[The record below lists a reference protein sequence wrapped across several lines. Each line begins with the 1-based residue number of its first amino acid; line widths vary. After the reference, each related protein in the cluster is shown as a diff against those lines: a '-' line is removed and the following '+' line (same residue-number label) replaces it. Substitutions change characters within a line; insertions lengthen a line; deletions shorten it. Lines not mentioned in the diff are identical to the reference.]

1 MDVSFFVQMGW
12 KSALIAGA
20 ALGLAYVL
28 RSRAA
33 SDRAMVLRIGV
44 AMLLLLPLA
53 ALALPALQIEA
64 FSAPGAQSA
73 AAAAPA
79 VVPELAS
86 TSHYVPGP
94 EATLPEVLAADAQP
108 AAAASIWDDPTPLVL
123 LAYLGGLLMV
133 GGRLLI
139 GLVML
144 RRWTK
149 DARDV
154 TDPDWLAAFAR
165 MRGADAG
172 TRLMVSDAVPS
183 PLSWGWRNPV
193 ILIDPDTLDE
203 PDEADA
209 ILAHEMAHVGRRDWV
224 ALMLA
229 RMTSVV
235 FWFNPVVW
243 MLEREIV
250 QQAEEAADC
259 EAAAHVEP
267 ARYAQTLLTWA
278 TASSRALPA
287 NSIAP
292 KQSALG
298 RRIRAILDRRE
309 RPSGSALTRIAALAC
324 IGLAAP
330 IAAVQLVQAAQP
342 VAPAAPAALAAP
354 HAPSAP
360 AAPRA
365 PGAPPAPLPPL
376 APVGDLDI
384 DIPEVSNEVH
394 AALAEVLP
402 HIPQIVSS
410 AMAAADPE
418 EINRQVQAA
427 LREAE
432 PELRRLNGP
441 ERERVRA
448 EVRRAMQ
455 QAREQM
461 SRART
466 DMARHRVDMARVR
479 TDMARVRAQ
488 MQAHAPRIA
497 HAVREAHRAAA
508 IAPQAVAISMRSGAA
523 GMARGA
529 EGMERGATRM
539 EEQARRFRDP
549 AWREQEIA
557 RQRARGHT
565 VTHQDLI
572 EAANGMEE
580 GARGM
585 REGARE
591 MRETAGRMAEGRV
604 H

>member
-1 MDVSFFVQMGW
+1 MDLSFFVQMGW

-44 AMLLLLPLA
+44 TMLLLLPLA
-53 ALALPALQIEA
+53 AVILPSLQIEA
-64 FSAPGAQSA
+64 FSAP
-73 AAAAPA
+73 AAPA
-79 VVPELAS
+79 AVAPAPVIADAPS
-86 TSHYVPGP
+86 TYAYVPGP
-94 EATLPEVLAADAQP
+94 EVQPSYVQAADLQP
-108 AAAASIWDDPTPLVL
+108 AAATIWDDPTPLVL

-139 GLVML
+139 GLFLL
-144 RRWTK
+144 RRWTRA
-149 DARDV
+149 ARDV

-165 MRGADAG
+165 VRGADDR
-172 TRLMVSDAVPS
+172 TRLMVADAVPS
-183 PLSWGWRNPV
+183 PLSWGWRQPV

-203 PDEADA
+203 PQEADA
-209 ILAHEMAHVGRRDWV
+209 ILAHEMAHVARKDWL
-224 ALMLA
+224 ALMLTRIA
-229 RMTSVV
+229 ATV

-243 MLEREIV
+243 LLEREIV
-250 QQAEEAADC
+250 QQAEEAADS
-259 EAAAHVEP
+259 EAARHVEP

-278 TASSRALPA
+278 QINGGMVAA

-292 KQSALG
+292 KHSALG

-309 RPSGSALTRIAALAC
+309 RPRGSAWTKIAALTCVA
-324 IGLAAP
+324 IATP

-342 VAPAAPAALAAP
+342 PAPEAPPTPPAALV
-354 HAPSAP
+354 
-360 AAPRA
+360 
-365 PGAPPAPLPPL
+365 APPAPP
-376 APVGDLDI
+376 APVTPGTPMTPPAPPAPVADLHELANISAD
-384 DIPEVSNEVH
+384 VH

-402 HIPQIVSS
+402 HVQEIVAAS
-410 AMAAADPE
+410 MASMASIDPE
-418 EINRQVQAA
+418 EINRDVQRA

-455 QAREQM
+455 QAREAM
-461 SRART
+461 TRARAEVARART
-466 DMARHRVDMARVR
+466 DMV
-479 TDMARVRAQ
+479 RVRAE
-488 MQAHAPRIA
+488 MRAQAPQIA
-497 HAVREAHRAAA
+497 LAMREAQRAAA
-508 IAPQAVAISMRSGAA
+508 IAPQAVAMAMRSSGA

-529 EGMERGATRM
+529 EGMERGAQRM
-539 EEQARRFRDP
+539 EEQARRFRDSSY
-549 AWREQEIA
+549 REQVIA
-557 RQRARGHT
+557 RERARGHN

-572 EAANGMEE
+572 EAASGMAE

-591 MRETAGRMAEGRV
+591 MREAARHMGDSDSD
-604 H
+604 

>member
-44 AMLLLLPLA
+44 TMLLLLPLA

-64 FSAPGAQSA
+64 FSAPEAPPA

-79 VVPELAS
+79 IAPELAS
-86 TSHYVPGP
+86 TYRYAPGP
-94 EATLPEVLAADAQP
+94 EATLPDALAADVQP

-139 GLVML
+139 GLFML
-144 RRWTK
+144 RRWTRG
-149 DARDV
+149 ARDV

-165 MRGADAG
+165 VRGADDRA
-172 TRLMVSDAVPS
+172 RLMVSDAVPS

-203 PDEADA
+203 PEEADA
-209 ILAHEMAHVGRRDWV
+209 ILAHEMAHVIRRDWV
-224 ALMLA
+224 ALMLTRVA
-229 RMTSVV
+229 AAA

-243 MLEREIV
+243 LLEREIV

-278 TASSRALPA
+278 TAPGRALPA

-309 RPSGSALTRIAALAC
+309 RPRGSAWTKIAALAC
-324 IGLAAP
+324 VAIATP

-342 VAPAAPAALAAP
+342 SVPNAPAAPTAPAAP

-360 AAPRA
+360 AAPHA
-365 PGAPPAPLPPL
+365 PGAPPAPPAPP
-376 APVGDLDI
+376 APLGDLDI
-384 DIPEVSNEVH
+384 DIPDVSNEVH

-402 HIPQIVSS
+402 HIPQIVAAS
-410 AMAAADPE
+410 MASVDPE
-418 EINRQVQAA
+418 EINRQVQDA
-427 LREAE
+427 LRQAE

-441 ERERVRA
+441 ERERVRS
-448 EVRRAMQ
+448 EIRRAMQ

-461 SRART
+461 AH
-466 DMARHRVDMARVR
+466 HRVDMARVR
-479 TDMARVRAQ
+479 TDMARVRAE
-488 MQAHAPRIA
+488 MQAQAPRIA

-508 IAPQAVAISMRSGAA
+508 VAPRAVAIAMRGAT
-523 GMARGA
+523 GMAHGA
-529 EGMERGATRM
+529 DGMERGAARM

-565 VTHQDLI
+565 VSHQDLI
-572 EAANGMEE
+572 EAGQGMEE

-591 MRETAGRMAEGRV
+591 MREAGRRMGEGRTD
-604 H
+604 

>member
-1 MDVSFFVQMGW
+1 MDLSFFVQMGW

-44 AMLLLLPLA
+44 TMLLLLPLA
-53 ALALPALQIEA
+53 ALFLPSLQIEA
-64 FSAPGAQSA
+64 FSAP
-73 AAAAPA
+73 AAPA
-79 VVPELAS
+79 TSAPAS
-86 TSHYVPGP
+86 VAAATPSTYAYVPGS
-94 EATLPEVLAADAQP
+94 EVQPSYVQAADPQP
-108 AAAASIWDDPTPLVL
+108 AAPTIWDDPTPLVL

-133 GGRLLI
+133 GGRLLL
-139 GLVML
+139 GLFLL
-144 RRWTK
+144 RRWTGA
-149 DARDV
+149 ARDV

-165 MRGADAG
+165 VRGADDR

-183 PLSWGWRNPV
+183 PLSWGWRKPV

-203 PDEADA
+203 PEEADA
-209 ILAHEMAHVGRRDWV
+209 ILAHEMAHVARQDWL
-224 ALMLA
+224 ALMLTRVA
-229 RMTSVV
+229 ATV

-243 MLEREIV
+243 LLEREIV
-250 QQAEEAADC
+250 QQAEEAADS
-259 EAAAHVEP
+259 EAARHVEP

-278 TASSRALPA
+278 QINGGMVAA

-292 KQSALG
+292 KHSALG
-298 RRIRAILDRRE
+298 RRIRAILDRTE
-309 RPSGSALTRIAALAC
+309 RPRGSAWTKIAALVC
-324 IGLAAP
+324 VGLAAP

-342 VAPAAPAALAAP
+342 PAPEAPPSPPSALVAPPAPPAP
-354 HAPSAP
+354 VT
-360 AAPRA
+360 
-365 PGAPPAPLPPL
+365 PGTPVTPPAPPAPL
-376 APVGDLDI
+376 ADLHELNNI
-384 DIPEVSNEVH
+384 SAEVH

-402 HIPQIVSS
+402 HVSEIV
-410 AMAAADPE
+410 AASLASVDPD
-418 EINRQVQAA
+418 EIDRDVQRA
-427 LREAE
+427 LREAG

-461 SRART
+461 ARARVEVARART
-466 DMARHRVDMARVR
+466 DMV
-479 TDMARVRAQ
+479 RVRAE
-488 MQAHAPRIA
+488 MAAQAPQIA
-497 HAVREAHRAAA
+497 LAMREAQRAAA
-508 IAPQAVAISMRSGAA
+508 IAPQAIAMSMRSGSM

-529 EGMERGATRM
+529 EGMERGAQRM
-539 EEQARRFRDP
+539 EEQARRFRDSSY
-549 AWREQEIA
+549 REQVIA
-557 RQRARGHT
+557 RERARGHN

-591 MRETAGRMAEGRV
+591 MREAARHMGDNDGNND
-604 H
+604 

>member
-44 AMLLLLPLA
+44 TMLLLLPLA
-53 ALALPALQIEA
+53 ALALPSLNIVA
-64 FSAPGAQSA
+64 FSAPEMPA
-73 AAAAPA
+73 AAVAAAPA
-79 VVPELAS
+79 PAIAPETAAAYQ
-86 TSHYVPGP
+86 YVPGP
-94 EATLPEVLAADAQP
+94 VVAPSDLQAAASQP
-108 AAAASIWDDPTPLVL
+108 AAASSIWDDPTPLVL

-133 GGRLLI
+133 GGRLLL
-139 GLVML
+139 GLFML

-149 DARDV
+149 GARDV

-165 MRGADAG
+165 VRGADDR

-183 PLSWGWRNPV
+183 PLSWGWRRPV

-203 PDEADA
+203 TEEADA
-209 ILAHEMAHVGRRDWV
+209 ILAHEMAHVGRGDWV

-229 RMTSVV
+229 RITSVV
-235 FWFNPVVW
+235 FWFNPIVW
-243 MLEREIV
+243 LLEREIV

-278 TASSRALPA
+278 QVSGRVLPA

-292 KQSALG
+292 KHSALG
-298 RRIRAILDRRE
+298 RRIHAILDRRE
-309 RPSGSALTRIAALAC
+309 RPRGTAWARIAALVCVAV
-324 IGLAAP
+324 ATP

-342 VAPAAPAALAAP
+342 TPPEAPAAPPALPPAPAAPAP
-354 HAPSAP
+354 P
-360 AAPRA
+360 A
-365 PGAPPAPLPPL
+365 PGAPPAPPAAPAAPL
-376 APVGDLDI
+376 ADLDI
-384 DIPEVSNEVH
+384 DIPDVSGEVH

-402 HIPQIVSS
+402 HIPEIVAASLS
-410 AMAAADPE
+410 AVDPD
-418 EINRQVQAA
+418 EIDRQVQEA
-427 LREAE
+427 LREGNVE
-432 PELRRLNGP
+432 VRRMSRAD
-441 ERERVRA
+441 RERIRA

-461 SRART
+461 ARA
-466 DMARHRVDMARVR
+466 RVDMARVR
-479 TDMARVRAQ
+479 TDMARVRAE
-488 MQAHAPRIA
+488 MQAQAPRIA
-497 HAVREAHRAAA
+497 IAVREAQRAAA
-508 IAPQAVAISMRSGAA
+508 IAPQAIAISMRSGAV
-523 GMARGA
+523 
-529 EGMERGATRM
+529 GMEHGAVGMEQGAARM

-549 AWREQEIA
+549 AWREREIA
-557 RQRARGHT
+557 RQRARGHN
-565 VTHQDLI
+565 VSHQDLI
-572 EAANGMEE
+572 DAANGMEE

-591 MRETAGRMAEGRV
+591 MREAARRMGEARTD
-604 H
+604 

>member
-1 MDVSFFVQMGW
+1 MDVSFFVQMAW

-44 AMLLLLPLA
+44 TMLLLLPLA

-64 FSAPGAQSA
+64 FSAPETPATA
-73 AAAAPA
+73 AVAPAVAPELAATYQYAPGPEIRLPDALAAAP
-79 VVPELAS
+79 E
-86 TSHYVPGP
+86 
-94 EATLPEVLAADAQP
+94 P
-108 AAAASIWDDPTPLVL
+108 AAATSIWDDPTPLVL

-139 GLVML
+139 GLLML

-149 DARDV
+149 GARDV
-154 TDPDWLAAFAR
+154 TDPDWLAAFDR
-165 MRGADAG
+165 VRGADDRV
-172 TRLMVSDAVPS
+172 RLMVSDSVPS

-203 PDEADA
+203 PEEADA
-209 ILAHEMAHVGRRDWV
+209 ILAHEMAHVARRDWV

-243 MLEREIV
+243 LLEREIV
-250 QQAEEAADC
+250 QQAEEAADF

-278 TASSRALPA
+278 QMNGGAYAA

-292 KQSALG
+292 KHSALG
-298 RRIRAILDRRE
+298 KRIRAILDRRE
-309 RPSGSALTRIAALAC
+309 RPRGSAWTKIAALTC

-342 VAPAAPAALAAP
+342 EAPAAPAAPPAP
-354 HAPSAP
+354 RAVPAAP
-360 AAPRA
+360 AAPGV
-365 PGAPPAPLPPL
+365 PAPPAVPA
-376 APVGDLDI
+376 APAAPAADFDIDI
-384 DIPEVSNEVH
+384 DIPDVSGDVH
-394 AALAEVLP
+394 AVLAEVLP
-402 HIPQIVSS
+402 HIPQIV
-410 AMAAADPE
+410 AASMSGVDPE
-418 EINRQVQAA
+418 QVSRQVQEA
-427 LREAE
+427 LRDAE

-441 ERERVRA
+441 DRERVRA
-448 EVRRAMQ
+448 EIRRAMQ

-461 SRART
+461 ARA
-466 DMARHRVDMARVR
+466 RVDMARVR
-479 TDMARVRAQ
+479 TDMARVRAE
-488 MQAHAPRIA
+488 MRANAPRIA
-497 HAVREAHRAAA
+497 MAVREAHRAAA
-508 IAPQAVAISMRSGAA
+508 IAPQAIAISMRSGAA
-523 GMARGA
+523 GMERGA
-529 EGMERGATRM
+529 EGMERSAQRM
-539 EEQARRFRDP
+539 EEQVRQFRDRS
-549 AWREQEIA
+549 WREQEIA
-557 RQRARGHT
+557 RQRARGHN
-565 VTHQDLI
+565 VTHEDLL
-572 EAANGMEE
+572 EAAQGMEE

-591 MRETAGRMAEGRV
+591 MREAASRMGEG
-604 H
+604 HSD

>member
-44 AMLLLLPLA
+44 TMLLLLPLA

-64 FSAPGAQSA
+64 FSAPETPA
-73 AAAAPA
+73 AAAVAPA
-79 VVPELAS
+79 VAPEVAS
-86 TSHYVPGP
+86 TYQYVPGP
-94 EATLPEVLAADAQP
+94 EAQLPAVQAAEPQP
-108 AAAASIWDDPTPLVL
+108 AVAASIWDDPTPLVL

-139 GLVML
+139 GLFML

-149 DARDV
+149 GARDV

-165 MRGADAG
+165 VRGADDR
-172 TRLMVSDAVPS
+172 TRLMVSHAVPS
-183 PLSWGWRNPV
+183 PLSWGWRKPV

-203 PDEADA
+203 PEEADA
-209 ILAHEMAHVGRRDWV
+209 ILAHEMAHVARRDWV
-224 ALMLA
+224 ALMLTRVA
-229 RMTSVV
+229 AAF

-243 MLEREIV
+243 LLEREIV

-278 TASSRALPA
+278 QMNGGAYAA

-292 KQSALG
+292 KHSALG
-298 RRIRAILDRRE
+298 KRIRAILDRRE
-309 RPSGSALTRIAALAC
+309 RPRGSAWTKIAALTC

-342 VAPAAPAALAAP
+342 EAPAAPPAPPAPRAAPAVPAVPGAPAAPAA
-354 HAPSAP
+354 P
-360 AAPRA
+360 AV
-365 PGAPPAPLPPL
+365 PAVPD
-376 APVGDLDI
+376 VDIDI
-384 DIPEVSNEVH
+384 DIPDVSNEVH

-402 HIPQIVSS
+402 HIPQIVSAS
-410 AMAAADPE
+410 MAAVDPE
-418 EINRQVQAA
+418 EINRQVQQA

-432 PELRRLNGP
+432 PELRRLNGRD
-441 ERERVRA
+441 RERVRR
-448 EVRRAMQ
+448 EIRRAMD

-461 SRART
+461 S
-466 DMARHRVDMARVR
+466 RHRVDMARVR
-479 TDMARVRAQ
+479 TDMARVRAE
-488 MQAHAPRIA
+488 MQANAPRIA
-497 HAVREAHRAAA
+497 AAVREAHRAAA
-508 IAPQAVAISMRSGAA
+508 IAPRAMAVSMRSGAA

-529 EGMERGATRM
+529 EGMERGAQRM
-539 EEQARRFRDP
+539 EEQARRFRDRSY
-549 AWREQEIA
+549 REQEIA
-557 RQRARGHT
+557 RQRARGHN
-565 VTHQDLI
+565 VTHEDLL
-572 EAANGMEE
+572 EAAQGMEE

-591 MRETAGRMAEGRV
+591 MREAARRMGEG
-604 H
+604 HTD